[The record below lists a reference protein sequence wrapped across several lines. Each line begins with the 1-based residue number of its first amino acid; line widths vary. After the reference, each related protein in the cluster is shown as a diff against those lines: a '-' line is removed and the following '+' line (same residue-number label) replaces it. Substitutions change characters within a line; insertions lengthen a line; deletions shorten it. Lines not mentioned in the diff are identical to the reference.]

1 MKDNLLT
8 QLKAEAMS
16 PEQIA
21 AEISRID
28 HAVTKAARP
37 REVGRYAKRREI
49 FAAELVKRFPVKA

>member
-1 MKDNLLT
+1 MKEDTLT

-28 HAVTKAARP
+28 HAVTKSARP
-37 REVGRYAKRREI
+37 REVARYAKRRAI
-49 FAAELVKRFPVKA
+49 FAAELVKRFPNKA